1 MITAPFRLICRLIGM
16 SLVMLASAPA
26 AYAHTDSIAIDV
38 VARIKDR
45 CGFAANAPNSVSA
58 PYDLESAADFSLAV
72 GLDCNTPYAL
82 GVTSQHGALTNADPT
97 DDGSGYA
104 FSKTY
109 RVSVALETD
118 KGIVRSGRCVS
129 SDMADGGR
137 CAFASLVP
145 GRGLKSEAGISVGR
159 NAVITIDWPAQGT
172 SQPRLAAGHYKDT
185 LILVVGPRA

>member
-1 MITAPFRLICRLIGM
+1 M
-16 SLVMLASAPA
+16 SVAAFAIMPA
-26 AYAHTDSIAIDV
+26 AQARTDSIAIDV

-45 CGFAANAPNSVSA
+45 CGFAGNAPANVTA
-58 PYDLESAADFSLAV
+58 PRDLESAADFSLAV

-82 GVTSQHGALTNADPT
+82 GVTSQHGALTNTDAT

-137 CAFASLVP
+137 CIFASLVP
-145 GRGLKSEAGISVGR
+145 GRGLKSDAGISVGR
-159 NAVITIDWPAQGT
+159 NAVITIDWPAQGL